1 MTAPRFRARLGARLA
16 WLWRQ
21 LLLVGWALESIE
33 LEAGENRRSREPWD

>member
-1 MTAPRFRARLGARLA
+1 MTSPTPRSRLA
-16 WLWRQ
+16 AKLVWLWHQ

>member
-1 MTAPRFRARLGARLA
+1 VTAPRPRSKLRARLA
-16 WLWRQ
+16 WLWNQ